1 MSAGGP
7 AFTFSFTA
15 TPGVT
20 YISGMQTAARDLAT
34 FTLIALLSGNCAG
47 GGAAHRPVA
56 LHTGYAYAFLAT
68 KAERLQDEDYYK
80 AQRKWA
86 KARKHYVRAYEQGV
100 ARLERRHP
108 GFAAALEA
116 SPGKAV
122 EQTVTGDV
130 PLLYWTAAALGAA
143 IGTSKD
149 KPEWVIRLPQVGTL
163 AHRVTELQP
172 GYSGG
177 AAYQLLMIYEA
188 SRPAMMG
195 GSVKLAKHYYDQA
208 LNISGDQNAGLFVA
222 YGESISVQEQ
232 DRETFIEMMNRALA
246 IKGGGAV
253 NRVARKRAKWLLGR
267 IDDLFL

>member
-1 MSAGGP
+1 MQKRARG
-7 AFTFSFTA
+7 FA
-15 TPGVT
+15 T
-20 YISGMQTAARDLAT
+20 I
-34 FTLIALLSGNCAG
+34 TLLALLSGNCASG
-47 GGAAHRPVA
+47 SADHRSVA
-56 LHTGYAYAFLAT
+56 LHTGYAYAFIAT
-68 KAERLQDEDYYK
+68 KAERLQDTDYYK

-86 KARKHYVRAYEQGV
+86 KARKHYVQAYYQGV
-100 ARLERRHP
+100 AGLERRHP

-116 SPGKAV
+116 TPGKAV
-122 EQTVTGDV
+122 QQTTAKDV
-130 PLLYWTAAALGAA
+130 PLLYWTAAALGSA

-149 KPEWVIRLPQVGTL
+149 KTEWVLRLPQVGTL
-163 AHRVTELQP
+163 AYRVTELQP
-172 GYSGG
+172 GYSDG

-195 GSVKLAKHYYDQA
+195 GSVKLAKHYYNET
-208 LNISGDQNAGLFVA
+208 LKISGDQNAGLFVA

-253 NRVARKRAKWLLGR
+253 NRIARKRAKWLLGR